1 MSDFYKIKRLMPKP
15 GILEV
20 FPDFQNLKSK
30 DLMVRGGKFYAV
42 WDEDTGLWNQNEDRV
57 REIVDNDIN
66 EYVKKIGDI
75 PGVEVRPKFMLSD
88 SSGIWKRYRKYVIE
102 RPDNFHQ
109 LDEQIA
115 FSDTGVTKKDYVS
128 KRLPYPLVEG
138 DHSAWDEMV
147 GTLYFPEEREKIEWA
162 IGAVI
167 SGDSKTIQKFLVFY
181 GDPGTGKGT
190 ILDIVK
196 ELFDSYAVSFD
207 SGELTGFGNS
217 FPMEQFRTNP
227 LVAIQFDGDLSR
239 IADNTKLNS
248 LVSHEPMVMKE
259 KYKQPYD
266 FIPHCFLFLAS
277 NHPVKITD
285 AKSGIIRRLI
295 DVRPSLQKIPVKRY
309 FQLKNQISFELGAIA
324 AHCLQVYQEMGK
336 HYYDGY
342 RPVDMM
348 FKTDAFFNFVDFH
361 YLIFSR
367 DDGVSLKSAYEMYK
381 DYCDT
386 SNIQRLPMYKFREEL
401 KNYFENFEPVA
412 EIDGTRVRSWYSG
425 FDRTK
430 FEIVQKGEADGS
442 TGLDRGQGNRGDGS
456 VSRDNS
462 SNGTGGNR
470 GSEVHPGS
478 SQGEHSIAS
487 SSGRSSD
494 ERTGTGDNA
503 GGREGCSDQNNGK
516 DTGNSG
522 SVSGTD
528 SETDGDLVHTYGTG
542 RGDGPDITPASV
554 AELPEWLRLGCSVSI
569 LDKIL
574 SAQPAQYS
582 DEEGKPGKKWAE
594 VLTKLKDIVTSKEH
608 YVQVPF
614 NHIIIDF
621 DLKDENGNKCL
632 QKCLEA
638 AALWK
643 PTYAEVS
650 KGGNGLHLHYIYDGD
665 PQELAREFAPGIEIK
680 RVAGNGT
687 LHKDRR
693 KVSRC
698 NDIPIAHLSSGL
710 PRKEAKKT
718 VNFDAVRSEKGLR
731 DLIERNLRKE
741 IHPGTKP
748 SIDFIEKILSDA
760 YESDLKYDVSD
771 MQPEIMDFAIHSSHQ
786 ADYCL
791 TKVAKMKFH
800 SDDISDAS
808 NEYQD
813 DRLVFFDLEV
823 FPNLVLVNWK
833 FAGDDHCQRMINPKP
848 HEIEALMKYKLV
860 GFNCRRYDNHIL
872 YAIYIGKTIPEIYD
886 ISQGIINNSKN
897 CTFGEAYNISYT
909 DVYDF
914 CSKKQS
920 LKKWEIQLGI
930 HHQELGLP
938 WDQPVPE
945 SKWLQVAEY
954 CDNDV
959 FATEAVFNDRQA
971 DWIARQILADL
982 AGMTVNDTTNSL
994 TTRIIFGKEKH
1005 PQLNYRFLGIYNSR
1019 ELEDMHERNPKS
1031 TIIDLYDFNGDLCKV
1046 DLYRYYKANRDAV
1059 ETGTPYRMQNEN
1071 HTFFDELGR
1080 PVFPGYYFENGK
1092 SYYRGEEVGE
1102 GGYVFGVE
1110 GIHVN
1115 VPLLDITSMHPTSAE
1130 QENLFCDHTKNF
1142 SDIKQTRIYIKHG
1155 EYDKAKELFGG
1166 KLAKY
1171 LEDPAQAKALSGALK
1186 IAINSVYGLTSAKFE
1201 NAFHDK
1207 RNIDNIVAKR
1217 GALFMINL
1225 KNEVLKRG
1233 YTVAH
1238 IKTDSIKVANGD
1250 RKIIDFVMDYGKLYG
1265 YIFEHEAT
1273 YERMCLVNKAVYIAR
1288 YADGP
1293 HKYEFSNGLKGE
1305 SEWTA
1310 TGDQFI
1316 EPYVF
1321 KSLFSKEPIRF
1332 KDLTQTFSCTSALY
1346 LDMNENMP
1354 DVSAEEKEYDKLR
1367 SKVRKLFKEMKEA
1380 CDVSEEE
1387 WRTADEWHSHKP
1399 ECSDNWMN
1407 RLYSDPILEAEHR
1420 MKELTEL
1427 IANGHNYVFIGKVGL
1442 FAPVKSG
1449 IGGGLLMREKDGKMY
1464 AAGGTIGYRWI
1475 EAETVHD
1482 HLEDV
1487 VDMSFFINLDDAAID
1502 AINQYGDFY
1511 DFIDLSGCSNAGL
1524 PWQHTPVCGETSYE
1538 NCLDCPHWR
1547 IRLDQENYEEMFQCD
1562 KI

>member
-109 LDEQIA
+109 LDEQIT
-115 FSDTGVTKKDYVS
+115 FSDTEVTKKDYVS
-128 KRLPYPLVEG
+128 KRLSYPLVEG

-430 FEIVQKGEADGS
+430 FEIVQKGEADGN

-470 GSEVHPGS
+470 GSDVHPGS

-554 AELPEWLRLGCSVSI
+554 AELPEWLRLGLSVSI

-872 YAIYIGKTIPEIYD
+872 YAIYIGKTISEIYD

-959 FATEAVFNDRQA
+959 FATEAVFNDRRA

-994 TTRIIFGKEKH
+994 TTRIIFGKEKN
-1005 PQLNYRFLGIYNSR
+1005 PQSQFNYRFMGDTKGLENMAMDIVPKLGLDNVYTWFDSN
-1019 ELEDMHERNPKS
+1019 
-1031 TIIDLYDFNGDLCKV
+1031 
-1046 DLYRYYKANRDAV
+1046 NR
-1059 ETGTPYRMQNEN
+1059 PI
-1071 HTFFDELGR
+1071 
-1080 PVFPGYYFENGK
+1080 FPGYTFDHGV
-1092 SYYRGEEVGE
+1092 STYRGEVVGE
-1102 GGYVFGVE
+1102 GGYVYAE
-1110 GIHVN
+1110 PGIHRN
-1115 VPLLDITSMHPTSAE
+1115 VALLDIASMHPSSIVAE
-1130 QENLFCDHTKNF
+1130 QLFGEEYTKHF
-1142 SDIKQTRIYIKHG
+1142 QDILQARIYIKHK
-1155 EYDKAKELFGG
+1155 EYDKAKTLFGG

-1186 IAINSVYGLTSAKFE
+1186 IAINSVYGLTSAKFD
-1201 NAFHDK
+1201 NAFRDM

-1217 GALFMINL
+1217 GALFMVNL
-1225 KNEVLKRG
+1225 KHEVQKRG

-1238 IKTDSIKVANGD
+1238 IKTDSIKIPDATPE
-1250 RKIIDFVMDYGKLYG
+1250 IIQFVMDYGKLYG
-1265 YIFEHEAT
+1265 YTFEHEAT
-1273 YERMCLVNKAVYIAR
+1273 YERICLVNDAVYIAR
-1288 YADGP
+1288 YNDGP
-1293 HKYEFSNGLKGE
+1293 HEYEFTNGLKGT

-1310 TGDQFI
+1310 TGAQFI

-1346 LDMNENMP
+1346 LDMNENLP
-1354 DVSAEEKEYDKLR
+1354 DMSAEEKQADKYK
-1367 SKVRKLFKEMKEA
+1367 SAIRKFKKIMEDK
-1380 CDVSEEE
+1380 SETEE
-1387 WRTADEWHSHKP
+1387 
-1399 ECSDNWMN
+1399 N
-1407 RLYSDPILEAEHR
+1407 RLIAQTEMALTMTKLESLNEI
-1420 MKELTEL
+1420 

-1442 FAPVKSG
+1442 FAPVKPG

-1464 AAGGTIGYRWI
+1464 AAGGTTGYRWI